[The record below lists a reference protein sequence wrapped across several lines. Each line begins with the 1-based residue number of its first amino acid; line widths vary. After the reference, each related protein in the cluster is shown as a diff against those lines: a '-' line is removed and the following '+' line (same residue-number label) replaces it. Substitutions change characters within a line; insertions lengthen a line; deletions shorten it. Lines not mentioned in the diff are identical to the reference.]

1 MLGGF
6 RSREINTHPEI
17 ITSHIQ
23 LSMNFNLKKTHY
35 QMTAWL
41 TKEKTQHHLYKFLT
55 LYSQFVIFFLLM
67 IGFLKLNPRPRFL
80 KDESQ
85 KAFLPRILP
94 SRLLFSLMLSLLGGL
109 LSHLQ
114 CVRQFAGIYQHYF

>member
-6 RSREINTHPEI
+6 RSREINTHPGI

-35 QMTAWL
+35 QITAWL

-55 LYSQFVIFFLLM
+55 LYLQFVIFFLLVM
-67 IGFLKLNPRPRFL
+67 GFLKLNPCPRFL

-85 KAFLPRILP
+85 KAFLPRILC
-94 SRLLFSLMLSLLGGL
+94 SLLLFSLMLSFLGGL

-114 CVRQFAGIYQHYF
+114 CARQFVGGEGIY